1 MKNLDFAEIPSAIP
15 RAKRNVFRRVLGFK
29 IAGGPALRAMF
40 KISATS
46 RAAVALGNFDGAA
59 CEY

>member
-1 MKNLDFAEIPSAIP
+1 MKNHDFAEIPRGAP
-15 RAKRNVFRRVLGFK
+15 QAKRIDVRMVLSIK

-46 RAAVALGNFDGAA
+46 HAAVARVDFHGDAG
-59 CEY
+59 EE

>member
-1 MKNLDFAEIPSAIP
+1 MKNHDFAEIPLGAP
-15 RAKRNVFRRVLGFK
+15 RAKRIDFRRVLGLK

-46 RAAVALGNFDGAA
+46 RAAVVRGDFHGDAGEG
-59 CEY
+59 